1 MSVNGVTNATAAY
14 TNTSTAQAAP
24 KKAEQ
29 AATEK
34 DTAKDTG
41 VVYEKSAL
49 NIKTLHIL
57 YLIFYFIILKLK

>member
-34 DTAKDTG
+34 DL
-41 VVYEKSAL
+41 SL
-49 NIKTLHIL
+49 IHI
-57 YLIFYFIILKLK
+57 